1 MSNFILYGHFYHSS
15 LIHSFIGNEQYEMKL
30 FPEVK
35 IPFASLESFVESSYV
50 SYFASKMMGYLI
62 VFGSSIMK
70 FPQIMNILKS
80 RSVTGLNIYSFYF
93 ECAENL
99 PIIIYNAIYVDWSTK
114 GLFIEIPIQYI
125 RRVYSYFNSRCYPC
139 SFISSVLLSIKSI
152 FLDIPRILLL
162 LSAWW
167 FEILCCYA
175 CVLLGYV

>member
-1 MSNFILYGHFYHSS
+1 
-15 LIHSFIGNEQYEMKL
+15 MKL

-50 SYFASKMMGYLI
+50 SYFTSKMMGYLI

-93 ECAENL
+93 ECAENII
-99 PIIIYNAIYVDWSTK
+99 IIIYHTLCKYSSKKA
-114 GLFIEIPIQYI
+114 LFIEIPIRYI
-125 RRVYSYFNSRCYPC
+125 RRVYSCFISRCYPC
-139 SFISSVLLSIKSI
+139 SFISSLLLSNRSI

-162 LSAWW
+162 LSA
-167 FEILCCYA
+167 
-175 CVLLGYV
+175 